1 MSMQSYPPIGEQ
13 LDDVE
18 SAREEG
24 RRKME
29 WALQHMPILRE
40 LREQFA
46 ETEPL
51 AGQTLGMAMHVEAK
65 TANLVELLALG
76 GAEVA
81 ITGCNPLS
89 THDDVSAALDAN
101 DSITSYAKRGVDED
115 DYYAAI
121 ESVVSHGPTI
131 TVDDGMDM
139 VFAIHEDYPELV
151 DTIVGGAEETT
162 TGVHRLRAMAADGEL
177 NYPVF
182 AVNDTPMKRLFDNV
196 HGTGESALATIA
208 MTTNLSYAGKN
219 VVVAGYGD
227 CGRGVAK
234 KAAGQNA
241 NVIVAE
247 VEPRRALEAHME
259 GYDVMPMNEAA
270 AVGDV
275 FITTTGNRDVIT
287 REDFEAMQDGV
298 LLANAGHFDIEIDLD
313 ALSELAVDEYEARD
327 GVRAYELE
335 DGRRL
340 NVLAEG
346 RLVNLASPI
355 ALGHPAEVM
364 DQSFGIQAVCVREL
378 VEHGDEY
385 AAGVHDVPDDLD
397 REVAEIKLDAEG
409 VEIDSLTDEQAEY
422 MDSWSHGT

>member
-1 MSMQSYPPIGEQ
+1 MQSYPPIGEQ

-46 ETEPL
+46 ETKPL

-247 VEPRRALEAHME
+247 VEPRRALEAHIE
-259 GYDVMPMNEAA
+259 GYDVMPMSEAA